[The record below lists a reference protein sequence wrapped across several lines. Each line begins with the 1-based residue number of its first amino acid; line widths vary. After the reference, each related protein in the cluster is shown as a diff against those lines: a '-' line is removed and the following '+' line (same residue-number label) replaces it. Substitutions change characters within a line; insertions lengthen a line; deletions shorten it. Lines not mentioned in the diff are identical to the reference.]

1 MFGKDAPPHEQEV
14 SEYEDW
20 GPAKRRRREKECD
33 AASTLMSLCESEK
46 KSQDI
51 DMEAEKK
58 LHNSHSRS
66 FFRIPRYAVE
76 VQI

>member
-1 MFGKDAPPHEQEV
+1 MFGKDAPVQEQV
-14 SEYEDW
+14 SEDEDW

-46 KSQDI
+46 RSEDI

-58 LHNSHSRS
+58 LLNSQSRS

-76 VQI
+76 VKI